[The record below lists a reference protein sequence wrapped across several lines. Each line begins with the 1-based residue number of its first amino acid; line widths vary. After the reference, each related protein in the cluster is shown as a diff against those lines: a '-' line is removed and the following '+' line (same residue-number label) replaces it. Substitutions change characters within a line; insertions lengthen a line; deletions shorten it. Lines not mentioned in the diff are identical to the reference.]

1 MLPQHGFTHAFVVQF
16 ANTDDRNYY
25 VEKDPAHDAFK
36 KMIGA
41 IVEKVGVLDFANGN
55 FQ

>member
-1 MLPQHGFTHAFVVQF
+1 MQF

-36 KMIGA
+36 KEIGA
-41 IVEKVGVLDFANGN
+41 IIEKVGVLDFTNGS

>member
-1 MLPQHGFTHAFVVQF
+1 MQF

-25 VEKDPAHDAFK
+25 VEKDPVHDAFK
-36 KMIGA
+36 KEISA
-41 IVEKVGVLDFANGN
+41 IVEKVGVLDFTNGN